1 MKKARIIIPLFFTM
15 LLCLIIVFLRIV
27 HIQEDTITR
36 FFTIRYDNLNKDNYY
51 SRIEIQKKMCED
63 SFVDNSWIFNQI
75 YIDETYSIISED
87 NIETLIIDFD
97 ICKIGEEEFDVNIKV
112 LYNTEIPQNRYYVDY
127 YFHVYIG
134 FNVLFCKIKNADMI
148 KNTPTFPKN

>member
-1 MKKARIIIPLFFTM
+1 
-15 LLCLIIVFLRIV
+15 
-27 HIQEDTITR
+27 
-36 FFTIRYDNLNKDNYY
+36 
-51 SRIEIQKKMCED
+51 MCED

-75 YIDETYSIISED
+75 YIDETHSIISED
-87 NIETLIIDFD
+87 NIETSIIDFD

-127 YFHVYIG
+127 YFHVYIS
-134 FNVLFCKIKNADMI
+134 FNVLFCKIKNANMI